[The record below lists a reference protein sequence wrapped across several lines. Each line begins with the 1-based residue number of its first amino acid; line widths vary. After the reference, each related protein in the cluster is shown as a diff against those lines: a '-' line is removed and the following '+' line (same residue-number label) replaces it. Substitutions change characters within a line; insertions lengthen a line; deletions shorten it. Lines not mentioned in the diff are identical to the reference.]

1 MADTIFK
8 ILLFMKRRGDISIAQ
23 FRDYYENSHA
33 PLCARYSGQVCRYVR
48 RYITPQPHPETGPA
62 AEMAFDVITELW
74 FDQEATYL
82 ATLDYITTNIMP
94 DNIIED
100 EMNLFDRNS
109 FRIAILIE
117 CETPI
122 EDLGRS

>member
-23 FRDYYENSHA
+23 FQDYYESSHA
-33 PLCARYSGQVCRYVR
+33 PLCARYSGQVSRYVR
-48 RYITPQPHPETGPA
+48 RYITLQPHPETGPA

-109 FRIAILIE
+109 FRIATLIE
-117 CETPI
+117 CETSI